1 MHVRA
6 LLCMLGISG
15 QRGRRCPLSYNRA
28 HYVPIFGPSS
38 LCPPANQLVASAG
51 VNWPRGVTVSTL
63 DSESSDRGSNPREA
77 SALLPLF
84 YGRHELEVSR
94 TLPASGFAFCPCG
107 LEALGVGYFNR
118 HLD

>member
-1 MHVRA
+1 
-6 LLCMLGISG
+6 MLDATLVN
-15 QRGRRCPLSYNRA
+15 CA
-28 HYVPIFGPSS
+28 HQVIEEDLP
-38 LCPPANQLVASAG
+38 QLQVDLQAHL
-51 VNWPRGVTVSTL
+51 NTWPRGVTVSTL